1 MGGATVKDRKEW
13 ILKLKEI
20 GIFRLGLMIV
30 AGIILLVLSFPQKST
45 TEQKEK
51 RKVQSV
57 NETDELEAYIENMEE
72 RLTKVLEQVDG
83 IGKVQVMITA
93 KSSKEQIVL
102 KDTPYSRTETEE
114 TDSQGGTRDTT
125 QIDSQ
130 ESTVL
135 EEQEDGSKNPYITME
150 LQPEIEGVLVIAKG
164 AGDNKIIAEIN
175 EAVTALFSVPSHK
188 IKVMKMK

>member
-1 MGGATVKDRKEW
+1 MKDRKVW
-13 ILKLKEI
+13 IAKLKEI
-20 GIFRLGLMIV
+20 GILRLGLMIV
-30 AGIILLVLSFPQKST
+30 AGIMLLVLSIPQKDT
-45 TEQKEK
+45 TEQKEEK
-51 RKVQSV
+51 EEQSV
-57 NETDELEAYIENMEE
+57 KGTDELEVYIENMEE
-72 RLTKVLEQVDG
+72 RLTKVLEQVEG
-83 IGKVQVMITA
+83 IGSVQVMITA

-102 KDTPYSRTETEE
+102 KDTPYSRKETEE
-114 TDSQGGTRDTT
+114 TDSQGGTRDSTE
-125 QIDSQ
+125 IDSE

-150 LQPEIEGVLVIAKG
+150 MQPEIEGVLVIAKG

>member
-1 MGGATVKDRKEW
+1 MKDRKEW
-13 ILKLKEI
+13 IIKLKEI
-20 GIFRLGLMIV
+20 GILRLGLMII
-30 AGIILLVLSFPQKST
+30 AGIMLLALSIPQKDT
-45 TEQKEK
+45 TEKKEEK
-51 RKVQSV
+51 AVQSV
-57 NETDELEAYIENMEE
+57 NETDELEVYIENMEE
-72 RLTKVLEQVDG
+72 RLTKVLEQVEG
-83 IGKVQVMITA
+83 IGSVQVMITA

-102 KDTPYSRTETEE
+102 KDTPYSRTDTEE
-114 TDSQGGTRDTT
+114 TDSQGGTREST

-150 LQPEIEGVLVIAKG
+150 MQPEIEGVLIIAKG
-164 AGDNKIIAEIN
+164 AGDSKIVAEIN

>member
-1 MGGATVKDRKEW
+1 MKDRKEW

-45 TEQKEK
+45 TEQKEE

-175 EAVTALFSVPSHK
+175 GAVTALFSVPSHK